1 MTNFSD
7 SYCEI
12 KADLPR
18 DFEIYREILKA
29 NLWDFSVRFFFS
41 LTVQHFQ
48 VFSEAFTV
56 AKTNDNCVWTSVIEH
71 SEILFLQD
79 T

>member
-1 MTNFSD
+1 MIIFFNKTGLIMTNFSD

-29 NLWDFSVRFFFS
+29 NL
-41 LTVQHFQ
+41 
-48 VFSEAFTV
+48 
-56 AKTNDNCVWTSVIEH
+56 
-71 SEILFLQD
+71 
-79 T
+79 